1 MTSEFDGTEAWAV
14 WNNCNGVF
22 EVTMWRADAQKLID
36 DGEYPECDVIP
47 VTIVE
52 CPEGQHI
59 DRNHDEDIRE
69 RDWGHCCEA
78 IQARSQ
84 KPTAHEEKAANILD
98 EACLPETFHKNGVY
112 GSMKTSI
119 ATALRQV
126 AEAER
131 EACAVIADDEDGV
144 FENWGENRNLRV
156 VQETSQG
163 IASAIRARS
172 QIEKPALAGADAL
185 PPAQSLPDT
194 QKD

>member
-1 MTSEFDGTEAWAV
+1 MTSEIDGTEAWAV

-36 DGEYPECDVIP
+36 DGEYLECDVIP

-52 CPEGQHI
+52 CPEDQHI

-84 KPTAHEEKAANILD
+84 KPTAHEEMAANILD
-98 EACLPETFHKNGVY
+98 EACLPEAFHKNGVY
-112 GSMKTSI
+112 GSMKTAI

-131 EACAVIADDEDGV
+131 EACATMAVSSTIV
-144 FENWGENRNLRV
+144 FDTWDENRSAQLTEQAVAR
-156 VQETSQG
+156 
-163 IASAIRARS
+163 AIRARS
-172 QIEKPALAGADAL
+172 RIEKPALAGADAS